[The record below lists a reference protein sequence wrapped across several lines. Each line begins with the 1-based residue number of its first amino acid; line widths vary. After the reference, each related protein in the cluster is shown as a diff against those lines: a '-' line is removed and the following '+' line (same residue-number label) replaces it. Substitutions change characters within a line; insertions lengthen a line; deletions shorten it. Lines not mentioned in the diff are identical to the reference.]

1 MPERAHPQ
9 GRNGEEHPATKS
21 RVALD
26 GLASI
31 MKQKGKLDDADRA

>member
-1 MPERAHPQ
+1 VEHPQ
-9 GRNGEEHPATKS
+9 TKS
-21 RVALD
+21 MVALG